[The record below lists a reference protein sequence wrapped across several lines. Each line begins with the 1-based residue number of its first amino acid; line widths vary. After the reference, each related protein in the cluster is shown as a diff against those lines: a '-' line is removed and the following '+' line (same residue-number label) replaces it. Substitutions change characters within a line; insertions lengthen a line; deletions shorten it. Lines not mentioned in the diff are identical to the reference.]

1 MLIIRRAT
9 PQDKR
14 SICTVY
20 HSATGGHDSPG
31 GAYLDGL
38 ISEGGI
44 FVAEHES
51 VIVGFGGIDLRA
63 AEQIKYLYILPEHHK
78 GGIGSKILTQL
89 EVRGWE
95 AGLESLRLHSS
106 PAAVEF
112 YRRKGYK
119 AVAEAEQV
127 GHDHAG
133 VEMVKMKG

>member
-1 MLIIRRAT
+1 MPTIRRAT

-14 SICTVY
+14 SIRMIY
-20 HSATGGHDSPG
+20 LSATGGHDSLG
-31 GAYLDGL
+31 DAYLDGL

-44 FVAEHES
+44 FVAEQDGR
-51 VIVGFGGIDLRA
+51 IIGFGGIDLKTK
-63 AEQIKYLYILPEHHK
+63 EQIKYLYILPEHHK

-112 YRRKGYK
+112 YRRNGYRE
-119 AVAEAEQV
+119 VAEAEQI
-127 GHDHAG
+127 GHDHPG
-133 VEMVKMKG
+133 VEMIKMKR